1 MHQASHIV
9 AAASAEAHGSLGA
22 IEHGSMEDVAAAR
35 TLFWQNVM
43 RQILTSLS
51 VQSMNRQAV
60 LAAQAREG
68 DNAVAQPSPAAPD
81 GNAGEPNAAKGAE
94 DNLFDGRL
102 AILTHA
108 GERIPIADVVPLFA
122 CGINETETSRA
133 LSTAV
138 ECTVF
143 QIRTPAGEVFTLP
156 LEEMRAFHALTPELM
171 QELER
176 RSRAGEEEGSD
187 EASLQEPFGFAA
199 FTSLAKPEEQ
209 KDAK

>member
-1 MHQASHIV
+1 MNHTNHIT
-9 AAASAEAHGSLGA
+9 SAIAGAHGTFGA
-22 IEHGSMEDVAAAR
+22 IEHASMENVESAR
-35 TLFWQNVM
+35 SLFWQNVM

-51 VQSMNRQAV
+51 VQSMNRHATSPRPD
-60 LAAQAREG
+60 AAQADPQAQATAEPSEG
-68 DNAVAQPSPAAPD
+68 QVEQPH
-81 GNAGEPNAAKGAE
+81 

-108 GERIPIADVVPLFA
+108 GERIAIADVVPLFA
-122 CGINETETSRA
+122 CGINETEASKA

-156 LEEMRAFHALTPELM
+156 LHEMRAFHALTPELM
-171 QELER
+171 QELEE

-199 FTSLAKPEEQ
+199 FTSLARSNDGAQDQP
-209 KDAK
+209 AI

>member
-1 MHQASHIV
+1 MSHANHIT
-9 AAASAEAHGSLGA
+9 SAIAGAHGSFGA
-22 IEHGSMEDVAAAR
+22 IEHGTMEDVVSAR
-35 TLFWQNVM
+35 SLFWQNVM

-51 VQSMNRQAV
+51 VQSMNRQAHTHKPI
-60 LAAQAREG
+60 A
-68 DNAVAQPSPAAPD
+68 N
-81 GNAGEPNAAKGAE
+81 NAGTPGQVSSENAEGQADHHD

-122 CGINETETSRA
+122 CGINETETAKA

-156 LEEMRAFHALTPELM
+156 LHEIRAFHALTPELM
-171 QELER
+171 RELER
-176 RSRAGEEEGSD
+176 RSREGEAEGSD

-199 FTSLAKPEEQ
+199 FTSLARTSDGAQDQP
-209 KDAK
+209 AL

>member
-1 MHQASHIV
+1 MNHMNQM
-9 AAASAEAHGSLGA
+9 AAAVAGGHGSLGA
-22 IEHGSMEDVAAAR
+22 IEHGSMEDVASAR
-35 TLFWQNVM
+35 LLFWQNVM

-51 VQSMNRQAV
+51 VQSMNRQAAIMARSGESAPNG
-60 LAAQAREG
+60 AAGVDSQAIAKES
-68 DNAVAQPSPAAPD
+68 DAAPPD
-81 GNAGEPNAAKGAE
+81 N

-122 CGINETETSRA
+122 CGINETETSKA

-156 LEEMRAFHALTPELM
+156 LHEMRAFHALTPELM
-171 QELER
+171 RELER
-176 RSRAGEEEGSD
+176 RSRVGEDNGGEEGEM
-187 EASLQEPFGFAA
+187 QEPFGFAA
-199 FTSLAKPEEQ
+199 FTSLAKDGEER
-209 KDAK
+209 KSKG